1 MAQGK
6 YKKLINKKVNKGH
19 KGHPIATIALYGP
32 TNNVASKIVCSI
44 INHEGAEP
52 EPMRKWTS
60 KKDIRKSEKTMEE
73 VLMFIQENDA
83 KTVAMLDKIIGCPHE
98 EGIDYPDGEACPDC
112 KYWKNRNRFTDELL
126 H

>member
-1 MAQGK
+1 
-6 YKKLINKKVNKGH
+6 
-19 KGHPIATIALYGP
+19 
-32 TNNVASKIVCSI
+32 
-44 INHEGAEP
+44 
-52 EPMRKWTS
+52 MRKWTS

-83 KTVAMLDKIIGCPHE
+83 KHVAMLDKIIGCPHE

-112 KYWKNRNRFTDELL
+112 KYWKNRDRFTDELL